1 MIKNQT
7 QLPAFWIFHNK
18 SEESVLAQTAGK
30 TLEESQILA
39 EKFYPTQFAE
49 WVDET
54 GNWEFAI
61 FQLTP
66 TKVFHLEEL

>member
-39 EKFYPTQFAE
+39 EKFYPAQFAE

-54 GNWEFAI
+54 GSWEFAI
-61 FQLTP
+61 FQLIP
-66 TKVFHLEEL
+66 TKVFHLEP